1 EVMKRYIA
9 LQPDQPNPYDS
20 YGEILR
26 LAGKFDAALEQ
37 YRMSI
42 RVDPSFGSELGVADT
57 LAVMGNEQAARDEYQ
72 RAAALVANETERVE
86 YELQSATTWIRED
99 NHKQAGKALREVAK
113 QAHTAGLGRL
123 EAESHRVLAAYE
135 RDYKSAMKEVRA
147 AGAALEHGHQ
157 MSLTDKT

>member
-1 EVMKRYIA
+1 AMKRYIA

-57 LAVMGNEQAARDEYQ
+57 LAVMGNEQEPRDENH
-72 RAAALVANETERVE
+72 RAAALVANETERLE
-86 YELQSATTWIRED
+86 YELQSGATWIGED
-99 NHKQAGKALREVAK
+99 NQSQACRALGEVAS
-113 QAHTAGLGRL
+113 QAHRSGL
-123 EAESHRVLAAYE
+123 
-135 RDYKSAMKEVRA
+135 
-147 AGAALEHGHQ
+147 
-157 MSLTDKT
+157 